1 MSTEE
6 SNNDQKQKENES
18 QNDQPGMS
26 IVDCENIITTPYE
39 RVLSII
45 NEAKSFVKSNSA
57 TSNDNKKLID
67 GLEWVIKVITSH
79 SLYAFELKETA
90 LINKISEQNPEFKE
104 FVDFISKYNE
114 EMIEMN
120 KKNDLI
126 GSTSVE
132 VNNEYLKPSS
142 ILKRIQLP
150 EKLSSDKELG
160 DIIKTANGANN
171 ENKNG
176 VANDEDKNCS
186 PKGKVKSMDFDFLTS
201 KKNAEKQNNNNTK
214 DNKDKNILINNKS
227 KNKFPKKIKNI
238 DLIKKVKEFAVHNN
252 YNSEKKQKPLT
263 KNNTKKIEVKNSS
276 DDNSPKGI
284 AKTDND
290 LESSFNTP
298 KKNIPRRF
306 FSYVD
311 IINSL
316 FEKNFDPKRILTKD
330 RKSVV

>member
-6 SNNDQKQKENES
+6 SNNEQKQKENES

-45 NEAKSFVKSNSA
+45 NEAKSFVKSNSTA
-57 TSNDNKKLID
+57 SNDNKKLID

-126 GSTSVE
+126 GSTTVE

-142 ILKRIQLP
+142 KLKRIQLP

-160 DIIKTANGANN
+160 DIIKTDNETNN

-176 VANDEDKNCS
+176 VSIMKIRIVVQ
-186 PKGKVKSMDFDFLTS
+186 KQKLKVWTLISLHR
-201 KKNAEKQNNNNTK
+201 KKTQ
-214 DNKDKNILINNKS
+214 
-227 KNKFPKKIKNI
+227 KNKIIITQKIIKIKI
-238 DLIKKVKEFAVHNN
+238 FL
-252 YNSEKKQKPLT
+252 L
-263 KNNTKKIEVKNSS
+263 
-276 DDNSPKGI
+276 
-284 AKTDND
+284 
-290 LESSFNTP
+290 
-298 KKNIPRRF
+298 
-306 FSYVD
+306 
-311 IINSL
+311 IINL
-316 FEKNFDPKRILTKD
+316 KANFQKK
-330 RKSVV
+330 